1 MKTARKDTVTL
12 VLLWLGTRRV
22 QTDYSG
28 VVEQDCMSLPY
39 GDSETCGPTPAENLY
54 TGKARDA
61 ETAGGV
67 SPFGTNQGNDYFG
80 ARYYSSV
87 MGRWLSP
94 DYGAGPVPYASYT
107 NPQSLN
113 LYAYVGNNPLGGVD
127 ANGHQ
132 CEFNYQDTHC
142 GAESL
147 ETDFGASLRG
157 SFYSQYYS
165 GFSQFGGRR
174 VAQI

>member
-1 MKTARKDTVTL
+1 MIDRRRNNLHFYLND
-12 VLLWLGTRRV
+12 WLGTRRV

-39 GDSETCGPTPAENLY
+39 GDSETCEPTPAENLY

-67 SPFGTNQGNDYFG
+67 SPFGANQGNDYFG

-94 DYGAGPVPYASYT
+94 DYGAGP
-107 NPQSLN
+107 
-113 LYAYVGNNPLGGVD
+113 GGPGLVIPTQLR
-127 ANGHQ
+127 H
-132 CEFNYQDTHC
+132 T
-142 GAESL
+142 GAPHL
-147 ETDFGASLRG
+147 EEMWDEK
-157 SFYSQYYS
+157 
-165 GFSQFGGRR
+165 
-174 VAQI
+174 